1 MSYIFLRKSLYIW
14 SIRNMFGDRS
24 YYIFPAIMD
33 PNNPGKTD
41 VLIEALGTEKQMYS
55 CKTQPSLELICVVFY
70 GEGW

>member
-1 MSYIFLRKSLYIW
+1 
-14 SIRNMFGDRS
+14 MFGDRS

-33 PNNPGKTD
+33 LNNPGKTD
-41 VLIEALGTEKQMYS
+41 VLIEALGTEKQMYY